1 MKFLK
6 CMVIV
11 MTLVL
16 ATGIGIYL
24 YADSKETE
32 QVEEAVMI

>member
-11 MTLVL
+11 LTLVL

-24 YADSKETE
+24 YSDSRETE
-32 QVEEAVMI
+32 KVEEAVMI

>member
-6 CMVIV
+6 CMVIIL
-11 MTLVL
+11 TLVL
-16 ATGIGIYL
+16 AMGIGIYL
-24 YADSKETE
+24 CTDSKETE

>member
-11 MTLVL
+11 LALVL

-24 YADSKETE
+24 CVDSKETE